1 MKNKRKDLDLS
12 ERVLEVKTKSTK
24 LRESLLDKKDEPK
37 NVYVANR
44 MLEKWSWVDTHKN
57 LQSIIQE
64 DGELRVRETAYL
76 NKIEQLSEKNEIL
89 YYKALFKKLRSSE
102 EGNSLFCRRLKS
114 CQ

>member
-44 MLEKWSWVDTHKN
+44 MLEKWRFV
-57 LQSIIQE
+57 I
-64 DGELRVRETAYL
+64 G
-76 NKIEQLSEKNEIL
+76 
-89 YYKALFKKLRSSE
+89 KKSMSYHM
-102 EGNSLFCRRLKS
+102 
-114 CQ
+114 